1 MKLLYK
7 SIFFLILICI
17 FPLFANQE
25 DFEASIYND
34 IKKVPKKKAALL
46 LGTAKYVKK
55 GKKNYFYT
63 YRIKAAIELWKEK
76 KIDAIVVSGDNGTKY
91 YNETETMF
99 KDLVKAGIPAEFIA
113 KDYAGFRTF
122 DSIVRAKAIFDLEDY
137 IIISQEFHLK
147 RALYIA
153 HEKGHKAIG
162 YAARDLKG
170 TNAAKKMEA
179 REFLA
184 GIKAYL
190 DINVLN
196 TQPKFYGKK
205 VKVNYRDQS
214 NSTQIP
220 LDKQSTH

>member
-1 MKLLYK
+1 MKFIYK
-7 SIFFLILICI
+7 SLIFLGLLNLLSIN
-17 FPLFANQE
+17 ANGKNIE
-25 DFEASIYND
+25 DSIYSD
-34 IKKVPKKKAALL
+34 IKKIPKKRAALL

-55 GKKNYFYT
+55 GKQNYFYT
-63 YRIKAAIELWKEK
+63 YRIEAVVKLWKAK
-76 KIDAIVVSGDNGTKY
+76 KIDAIVVSGDNGTRY

-99 KDLVKAGIPAEFIA
+99 KDLVKAGIPAQYIT

-122 DSIVRAKAIFDLEDY
+122 DSVIRAKAIFDLEDY

-162 YAARDLKG
+162 FAARDIKG
-170 TNAAKKMEA
+170 TDAAKRMEA

-184 GIKAYL
+184 GIKAFL
-190 DINVLN
+190 DINILN

-205 VKVNYRDQS
+205 VKVNYRKET
-214 NSTQIP
+214 STF
-220 LDKQSTH
+220 